1 MNTLTVKI
9 PIELTEAMDV
19 LAARTHQS
27 RSELVRR
34 ALQAYVLAHQADA
47 ATASLL
53 DAMPDLV
60 GCFTGG
66 PSDLSTNPA
75 HLTEFG
81 QR

>member
-9 PIELTEAMDV
+9 PIELTEAVDR

-27 RSELVRR
+27 RSELIRQ
-34 ALQAYVLAHQADA
+34 ALQHYVQAHQVQP

-60 GCFTGG
+60 GCFAGG
-66 PSDLSTNPA
+66 PADLSTNPA
-75 HLTEFG
+75 HLSGFG

>member
-75 HLTEFG
+75 HLTDFG

>member
-9 PIELTEAMDV
+9 PIELTEAVDL

-27 RSELVRR
+27 RSELIRQ
-34 ALQAYVLAHQADA
+34 ALQHYVQAHQAQP

-53 DAMPDLV
+53 YAMPDLV
-60 GCFTGG
+60 GCFAGG
-66 PSDLSTNPA
+66 PADLSTNPA
-75 HLTEFG
+75 HLSGFG